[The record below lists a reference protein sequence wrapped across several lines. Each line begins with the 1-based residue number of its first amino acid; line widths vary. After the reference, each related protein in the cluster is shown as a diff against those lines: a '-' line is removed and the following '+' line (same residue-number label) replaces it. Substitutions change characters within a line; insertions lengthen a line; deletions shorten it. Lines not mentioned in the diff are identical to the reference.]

1 MSAEIYKCLI
11 VGPRNVGK
19 SSIIRRY
26 LEDAF
31 QETYTATIGVGM
43 NVASLEF
50 PEGKVVLSLVD
61 LGGQQSFAALRNRFY
76 QGAHFVMVVYDV
88 TDRETFDS
96 IPKWVESLNQ
106 TVCTMGNSIVG
117 ALIANK
123 VDKESERVISEAE
136 GRQLA
141 GVLSLD
147 YFETSA
153 KTGQNISEMFIHAAS
168 SSRRNLRD
176 ASLSSEIE

>member
-1 MSAEIYKCLI
+1 MSAEIYKCLV

-43 NVASLEF
+43 NVAQLDF
-50 PEGKVVLSLVD
+50 PSGKVVLSVVD

-88 TDRETFDS
+88 TDQATFDA

-106 TVCTMGNSIVG
+106 TVCTMGNSLVG

-123 VDKESERVISEAE
+123 VDREQDRVILETDGS
-136 GRQLA
+136 QLA

-153 KTGQNISEMFIHAAS
+153 KTGQNVSELFIHAAS
-168 SSRRNLRD
+168 RSRRNLID
-176 ASLSSEIE
+176 DSSSSEIE